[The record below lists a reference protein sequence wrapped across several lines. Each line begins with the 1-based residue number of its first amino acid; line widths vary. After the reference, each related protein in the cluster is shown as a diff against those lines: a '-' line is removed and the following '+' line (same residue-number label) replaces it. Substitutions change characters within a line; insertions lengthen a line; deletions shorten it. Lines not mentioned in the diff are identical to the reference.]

1 MGQAYLKDVNPLDDA
16 LVAGIWSPE
25 KGRATMLA
33 AEEPSGPRTVAR
45 ISGYVAEMLK
55 CTCIVIC
62 ETHKRD
68 IMHRHSAYTEV
79 GRGELRPE
87 GECQT

>member
-1 MGQAYLKDVNPLDDA
+1 MGQAYLKDVNPLDGA
-16 LVAGIWSPE
+16 LVGQ
-25 KGRATMLA
+25 ATMLA

-45 ISGYVAEMLK
+45 ISGYVAKMSK
-55 CTCIVIC
+55 CTFMVIC

-68 IMHRHSAYTEV
+68 IMYRHSASAEV
-79 GRGELRPE
+79 GQGELRPE